1 MWRQI
6 LYALGLVAQV
16 GLTIVISAG
25 LGWWGGAYLDARSG
39 RGVVFS
45 VLGLSIG
52 VVGGFIVVY
61 RLLLRGFSNGGGF
74 GDG

>member
-6 LYALGLVAQV
+6 LYALGLVVQI

-25 LGWWGGAYLDARSG
+25 LGWWGGGYLDAHVG
-39 RGVVFS
+39 GGGLFS
-45 VLGLSIG
+45 VSGLLMG
-52 VVGGFIVVY
+52 VIGGFVVVY